1 MVGDDRVR
9 FCGLCQRNVYYLSGM
24 SRPDIE
30 RLIEEKEGRLCVR
43 FYQRADGR
51 MLTADCP
58 VGLRA
63 ARRWMA
69 RITGAVLASIA
80 ALFIGILNPT
90 GSVKSK
96 EDVIDRLREIE
107 PLEPVVEWLFPRPKF
122 TRVVAG
128 VMCPRSAGD

>member
-1 MVGDDRVR
+1 MVGDDAVR
-9 FCGLCQRNVYYLSGM
+9 FCGLCQRKVYHLSGM
-24 SRPDIE
+24 SRQDIE

-69 RITGAVLASIA
+69 RVMGAVLALIV

-90 GSVKSK
+90 GNVRSK
-96 EDVIDRLREIE
+96 EDVIDRLREIT
-107 PLEPVVEWLFPRPKF
+107 PLEPIVEWLFPRPK
-122 TRVVAG
+122 VHQVLMG
-128 VMCPRSAGD
+128 VMCPRSNEN